1 MPAPDGPQFYEQD
14 EVFAR
19 VSEAGGQNPYMVVT
33 VWEDGNEFTGPPED
47 AEQNAKYHA
56 YEGYLDNVRFSP
68 AVFTGWTADDL
79 AGAAESHAD
88 SEWPHYLET
97 EVE

>member
-1 MPAPDGPQFYEQD
+1 MTEATNEHD

-19 VSEAGGQNPYMVVT
+19 ACEAGGQNPYMVVT
-33 VWEDGNEFTGPPED
+33 VREDGNEFTGPPKD
-47 AEQNAKYHA
+47 AEQYARYSA

-88 SEWPHYLET
+88 SEWMAYR
-97 EVE
+97 

>member
-19 VSEAGGQNPYMVVT
+19 ASEAGGQNPYMVVT
-33 VWEDGNEFTGPPED
+33 VWEDGNEFTDPPKD
-47 AEQNAKYHA
+47 AEQYARYSA
-56 YEGYLDNVRFSP
+56 YEGYLDNVRDSP

-79 AGAAESHAD
+79 AAAAESHAD
-88 SEWPHYLET
+88 SEWTHYLAT